1 MEMNGKKH
9 IEWMLKKICQQM
21 DEEEFLGNRQILL
34 ALTWDQ
40 HHHKT
45 LLLSLF
51 LLRAMASSSQ
61 ENQTQDLLAR
71 FKAVK
76 MEKDKKEADNYQN
89 AQEMEDL
96 TLDFGT
102 TYAKSKYHE
111 IWEDQGYI
119 AWFLA
124 REKTMQRP
132 LHRRFRQY
140 IHYKI
145 SEAETELGIEK
156 QSDLDTDE
164 MKKNKNKVK
173 NEVKKE
179 KKEEPVKTKGQVKVN
194 PRTTD
199 EDDWDTLEAKEF
211 RAEEVESEQLRAEI
225 LEAMMAQEHKVEER
239 MTRIETVLEA
249 LVQRLTQGQ

>member
-1 MEMNGKKH
+1 
-9 IEWMLKKICQQM
+9 M
-21 DEEEFLGNRQILL
+21 DEDEFLENRQILRM
-34 ALTWDQ
+34 LTRGQ
-40 HHHKT
+40 RPHKIP
-45 LLLSLF
+45 LLCLI

-61 ENQTQDLLAR
+61 ENQTSDLLAR

-76 MEKDKKEADNYQN
+76 TEKDKKEADNYQN

-96 TLDFGT
+96 TMDFGT
-102 TYAKSKYHE
+102 TYNKNKYRE
-111 IWEDQGYI
+111 VWEDQGYI

-124 REKTMQRP
+124 REKTMQKP

-145 SEAETELGIEK
+145 MEAEAELGIEK
-156 QSDLDTDE
+156 QSDLDTDD

-173 NEVKKE
+173 NGMKKE
-179 KKEEPVKTKGQVKVN
+179 KKEEPVKTKSQAKVN
-194 PRTTD
+194 PPTTD
-199 EDDWDTLEAKEF
+199 EEDWDTLEAKEF
-211 RAEEVESEQLRAEI
+211 RAEEVEPEQLRAEI
-225 LEAMMAQEHKVEER
+225 LEAMMEQEHKVEER